1 MAPARLKV
9 AVYGLLL
16 LVFGSAATARAGL
29 LPARIVPNA
38 SFPPVVS
45 EAPAIESVA
54 PGIDYADYQLDT
66 AAGPLAVRVVA
77 IEAHRGD
84 VRIGSIIANDSLVSH
99 GETVG
104 SMGRR
109 SRAVAGINGDF
120 FDIGNTYRPIN
131 MVVRDGALL
140 QVPYKRYVFAVTRDG
155 SAHIAEFTFSGD
167 IVIGDRTMPLDGI
180 DALPQAGNG
189 ISLLTPAY
197 GRVPP
202 RENVTLVEL
211 QPLDGVPPLAR
222 YRVTGVA
229 DNLSPQPPGYY
240 VAIGPDEY
248 GVAGV
253 PDTGAVVTA
262 SGDLEPLG
270 LDSITAAVGGGAL
283 VLHGSQWYDDPDAPY
298 REENSRRTPCS
309 GVGITSTV
317 ARRTSASALRAPNLP
332 H

>member
-1 MAPARLKV
+1 MASARLKGGV
-9 AVYGLLL
+9 FGLLL
-16 LVFGSAATARAGL
+16 FVLRERRDGAGRTL
-29 LPARIVPNA
+29 ACADRPN
-38 SFPPVVS
+38 SPFPPVVD

-54 PGIDYADYQLDT
+54 PGIDYADYLLDT
-66 AAGPLAVRVVA
+66 AAGPLAVHVVA

-84 VRIGSIIANDSLVSH
+84 VRIGSIIANDSLVSR

-104 SMGRR
+104 SMARR

-120 FDIGNTYRPIN
+120 FDIGNTYRPVN

-211 QPLDGVPPLAR
+211 QPLDGTPPLAR

-248 GVAGV
+248 GVIGV
-253 PDTGAVVTA
+253 PDAGAVVAA

-283 VLHGSQWYDDPDAPY
+283 VLHGGQWYDDPDAPY

-309 GVGITSTV
+309 GVLGFERLVEVLRS
-317 ARRTSASALRAPNLP
+317 SGGPASSGR
-332 H
+332 